1 MRTLAVALLALLLAP
16 LGQAE
21 EAKTLA
27 DLSFAQS
34 GAARSTEAAKRVL
47 AEAQSALDAG
57 PWSVMDKPGVAASGD
72 KHDYFSVPPY
82 WWPNP
87 KTADG
92 LPYVRRDGE
101 TNPDRGK
108 YDNTGLGAMCR
119 TVETLAL
126 AYALSGEERYVARAA
141 LLLNTWF
148 LDPATKMNPHLN
160 FAQGVPGISKG
171 RPEGIIDTAMF
182 ARLLDCVD
190 LLAPSPAMAEVLPGL
205 RTWFGAYLDWLLT
218 SPFGKWEAKTKNNHA
233 TCYDVQAVRIAFFVG
248 RDDIA
253 REILGKVPTERIN
266 KHIAPDGQQ
275 PEEMKRTKSFDYSLK
290 NLEALMD
297 LADLGRHARLDLW
310 GYVGPEG
317 QSIREAFDYVV
328 THSVGGEPWPG
339 ENLKGLNIPRLL
351 PLLQR
356 GAKRWPDAG
365 YRAILEKQTPADWA
379 ADRAQLWYPLGG

>member
-1 MRTLAVALLALLLAP
+1 MRPITAALLALLLAP
-16 LGQAE
+16 AGTAE
-21 EAKTLA
+21 AAKTLA
-27 DLSFAQS
+27 DLTFVKSE
-34 GAARSTEAAKRVL
+34 AARSTEAAKQVL
-47 AEAQSALDAG
+47 PEARKALSAG

-119 TVETLAL
+119 AVEALAL
-126 AYALSGEERYVARAA
+126 GYALSGDEKFATRAA

-160 FAQGVPGISKG
+160 YAQGVPGISTG
-171 RPEGIIDTAMF
+171 RQFGIIDATSF
-182 ARLLDCVD
+182 PRLLDCVE

-205 RTWFGAYLDWLLT
+205 RTWCGAYLDWLLN
-218 SPFGKWEAKTKNNHA
+218 SPFGKAEAKTNNNHA

-253 REILGKVPTERIN
+253 REILGKVPTERVN

-297 LADLGRHARLDLW
+297 LADLARHTGLDLW
-310 GYVGPEG
+310 GHVGPAG
-317 QSIREAFDYVV
+317 QSIRKAFDYVV
-328 THSVGGEPWPG
+328 THSFGGEPWPG

-356 GAKRWPDAG
+356 GAKRWPDGG